1 MDCPICLRSVN
12 SHDVE
17 SLARHLRERHDFE
30 SLAAGRTAK
39 RVQEWSRYDAS
50 HARSVTGNPDAASG
64 DDSGRGG
71 ELDRDSGGMG
81 GGDLLPVAQQSWA
94 GVASPRVSPGP

>member
-1 MDCPICLRSVN
+1 MECPICLRSMD

-50 HARSVTGNPDAASG
+50 RFRSVEGGPDAPAG

-71 ELDRDSGGMG
+71 ELDWDRGGMG
-81 GGDLLPVAQQSWA
+81 GGDILPVAQQSWA
-94 GVASPRVSPGP
+94 GVANPRLSPEP